1 MPIEIYPN
9 RLEARPIETHQVE
22 TRMTLAA
29 FLNQIMTGGY
39 RASESLALSAWVNDE
54 RVPQAQW
61 GEFVF
66 LPKDHVRF
74 HIEPRGT
81 DPFSITVALFAG
93 VKAVFGMLMPKLPG
107 TPNTPG
113 TGESLNQNSVRG
125 NKIKLGDP
133 VREIAG
139 RVKVYP
145 DYLVPPRKYFRNF
158 REQWTEL
165 GLCVGVG
172 RMQILADNVLIGDTP
187 MLSLGADAT
196 YQVFNPG
203 ETVSGYTPFDWW
215 HTATEVGASSTGA
228 AGLELTAS
236 STITPAPV
244 ASQFTFSGYT
254 ISIPGGSGLFP
265 ADWTPGLVLRVIAPY
280 TYTVV
285 DGGGSAR
292 DVISGPLGMLNPSI
306 GDTIEV
312 VGVNQGR
319 YFVNSYNSGTQ
330 EMTLDRIDGSPANNL
345 VLGTGLA
352 AIGPDGLRFRILT
365 KTSSA
370 ITVQRLDESGA
381 VDPSFPGFD
390 TGTLAG
396 ASVRIDASNF
406 QTGYRGPFP
415 ACPAGEETDLVEL
428 DFFYPEGLCGV
439 GREGQIYQINVNYD
453 IEWRMVGETAWN
465 VVPAF
470 DIGATL
476 DQGGSTKV
484 IALGRRG
491 RPEFRVRKTYPLDGN
506 LEFHDTVQ
514 WYALRSKLQAP
525 TSYAGV
531 TCIGAIVR
539 SSDRIS
545 AQTESLINVIATR
558 ILPRR
563 DGTEGPT
570 RNLADFAQY
579 IPRSLGYPD
588 TRMNQVELDRLDAI
602 WRARG
607 DTFDVAYDKE
617 TTAQQALQDVFGA
630 GFAELTIDRGQ
641 ITPVRD
647 EPRTVFEQM
656 YTPQNMTGYLRRT
669 PRILANPE
677 EFDGVDVTFTDAT
690 TWTESTVPCR
700 LPGDAGVKVEKITA
714 VGVTDRT
721 RAYRIGMR
729 RRRVQRFRPDA
740 FTWQTEADALVSR
753 YLSFCAVADD
763 VSGYPQS
770 ALMKSY
776 AVTPGGTRV
785 QVGEAFDWSSSGPFG
800 ILVRRPDG
808 SVSGSYPVTRL
819 DDFTLLLA
827 TPLDFTPDISWDNA
841 EEPPH
846 VLFGRLERLC
856 YPVLITSVS
865 PNGLSSAEVEA
876 VGYDARVYLDDD
888 SVAP

>member
-9 RLEARPIETHQVE
+9 RLEARPIEIHQVE
-22 TRMTLAA
+22 TRMTIAA
-29 FLNQIMTGGY
+29 FLDRTMTGGY
-39 RASESLALSAWVNDE
+39 TPGESLALSAWVNDE
-54 RVPQAQW
+54 RVPQEQW

-113 TGESLNQNSVRG
+113 TGESLSSGSVRG

-139 RVKVYP
+139 RMKVYP
-145 DYLVPPRKYFRNF
+145 DYLVPPRKYFRNY

-172 RMQILADNVLIGDTP
+172 RMQIFADNVKIGDTSI
-187 MLSLGADAT
+187 LSLGADAE
-196 YQVFNPG
+196 YQRFEPG
-203 ETVSGYTPFDWW
+203 ESVAGYSPFEWW
-215 HTATEVGASSTGA
+215 HTAPEVGASSTGA
-228 AGLELTAS
+228 AGLELTSVA
-236 STITPAPV
+236 TVTPAPT
-244 ASQFTFSGYT
+244 ATQFNFNGYT
-254 ISIPGGSGLFP
+254 ISIPIAGATFP
-265 ADWTPGLVLRVIAPY
+265 ADWTPGLVLRIIAPY
-280 TYTVV
+280 SYTVT
-285 DGGGSAR
+285 DGGGAAR
-292 DVISGPLGMLNPSI
+292 DVVSGPLAMLDPSV

-319 YFVNSYNSGTQ
+319 YLVDSYNSSTQ
-330 EMTLDRIDGSPANNL
+330 QMTLSNLDNTPANAL
-345 VLGTGLA
+345 ALGTGQA
-352 AIGPDGLRFRILT
+352 AIGPDGLRFRI
-365 KTSSA
+365 TSISGGSM
-370 ITVQRLDESGA
+370 TVERLDEAGA
-381 VDPSFPGFD
+381 TDPSFPGFD
-390 TGTLAG
+390 PGTLPG
-396 ASVRIDASNF
+396 ASVRIDASNYE
-406 QTGYRGPFP
+406 TGYRGPFP
-415 ACPAGEETDLVEL
+415 ACPEGEETDLVEL
-428 DFFYPEGLCGV
+428 DFFYPNGLCGV
-439 GREGQIYQINVNYD
+439 GREGQIYELGVNYE
-453 IEWRMVGETAWN
+453 IQWRMLGESSWNSVPVGDVN
-465 VVPAF
+465 S
-470 DIGATL
+470 TL
-476 DQGGSTKV
+476 DQGGYTKV
-484 IALGRRG
+484 VPLGRTG
-491 RPEFRVRKTYPLDGN
+491 RPEVRVRKTFPLEEN

-514 WYALRSKLQAP
+514 WYALRAKLQGP
-525 TSYAGV
+525 TSYPGATVLGV
-531 TCIGAIVR
+531 KVR

-588 TRMNQVELDRLDAI
+588 SRVNQAELDRLDAI

-607 DTFDVAYDKE
+607 DTFDMAYDKE

-641 ITPVRD
+641 IVPVRD
-647 EPRTVFEQM
+647 EPRSVFEQM

-677 EFDGVDVTFTDAT
+677 EFEGVDVTFTDGS
-690 TWTESTVPCR
+690 TWTESTVSCR
-700 LPGDAGVKVEKITA
+700 LPGDAGAKVEKITA

-721 RAYRIGMR
+721 KAYQIGMR
-729 RRRVQRFRPDA
+729 RRRVQRYRPDA

-753 YLSFCAVADD
+753 YLSYCAVADD

-770 ALMKSY
+770 ALLVSY
-776 AVTPGGTRV
+776 QLLSGGGALLEV
-785 QVGEAFDWSSSGPFG
+785 SEPFEWSPLAAHGVM
-800 ILVRRPDG
+800 LRRPDG
-808 SVSGSYPVTRL
+808 SVSGTFTATQVDEFRL
-819 DDFTLLLA
+819 TIP
-827 TPLDFTPDISWDNA
+827 TPLDFVPDVSWDDA
-841 EEPPH
+841 QDPPH
-846 VLFGRLERLC
+846 VLFGELTRLC
-856 YPVLITSVS
+856 YPVLITSIS

-888 SVAP
+888 STP

>member
-22 TRMTLAA
+22 TRMTIAA
-29 FLNQIMTGGY
+29 FLDQTMNAGY
-39 RASESLALSAWVNDE
+39 KPGDSLPLSAWVNDE
-54 RVPQAQW
+54 RVPQEQW

-66 LPKDHVRF
+66 LPKDHVRL

-113 TGESLNQNSVRG
+113 QGDSLSQNSVRG

-139 RVKVYP
+139 RMKVYP
-145 DYLVPPRKYFRNF
+145 DYLVPPHKYFLNYA
-158 REQWTEL
+158 EQWTEL
-165 GLCVGVG
+165 GLSIGVG
-172 RMQILADNVLIGDTP
+172 RMQILADNVKIGDTA
-187 MLSLGADAT
+187 LLALGSDAE
-196 YQVFNPG
+196 YQIFEPG
-203 ETVSGYTPFDWW
+203 EVVSSYGPFRWW
-215 HTATEVGASSTGA
+215 HTAPEVGASSTGA
-228 AGLELTAS
+228 AGLELTAAA
-236 STITPAPV
+236 TVTPAP
-244 ASQFTFSGYT
+244 ASTQFNFSGYT
-254 ISIPGGSGLFP
+254 INIPAGNGTFP
-265 ADWTPGLVLRVIAPY
+265 GDWTVGLVLRVIAPY
-280 TYTVV
+280 SYTVT
-285 DGGGSAR
+285 DGVSGAR
-292 DVISGPLGMLNPSI
+292 DVISGPLSMLAPTV

-319 YFVNSYNSGTQ
+319 YLVNSYNSGTQ
-330 EMTLDRIDGSPANNL
+330 QMTLNNIDGSPANAL
-345 VLGTGLA
+345 VLGTGQA
-352 AIGPDGLRFRILT
+352 AIGPDGLRFRI
-365 KTSSA
+365 TSISGA
-370 ITVQRLDESGA
+370 SMTVERLDEAGA
-381 VDPSFPGFD
+381 ADPSFPGFD
-390 TGTLAG
+390 PGTLAG
-396 ASVRIDASNF
+396 ASVRIDASNYE
-406 QTGYRGPFP
+406 TGWRGPFA
-415 ACPAGEETDLVEL
+415 ACPEGEETGNIEL

-439 GREGQIYQINVNYD
+439 GREGQIYQISVTY
-453 IEWRMVGETAWN
+453 EVQWRMVGETVWN
-465 VVPAF
+465 SQLYS
-470 DIGATL
+470 DTNSTL
-476 DQGGSTKV
+476 DQGGFTKNL
-484 IALGRRG
+484 ALGRVG
-491 RPEFRVRKTYPLDGN
+491 RPEVRVRKVDPLEEN

-514 WYALRSKLQAP
+514 WYGLKSLLTPPA
-525 TSYAGV
+525 SYAGV
-531 TCIGAIVR
+531 TTIGVRVR

-545 AQTESLINVIATR
+545 AQTESLINVVATR

-563 DGTEGPT
+563 DGTVGPT

-588 TRMNQVELDRLDAI
+588 SRMNQGELDRLDAI
-602 WRARG
+602 WNARG
-607 DTFDVAYDKE
+607 DTFDMAYDKE

-630 GFAELTIDRGQ
+630 GFSELTIDRGQ

-677 EFDGVDVTFTDAT
+677 EFDGVDVTFTDAS
-690 TWTESTVPCR
+690 TWSESTVSCR
-700 LPGDAGVKVEKITA
+700 LPGDAGAKVEKITA
-714 VGVTDRT
+714 VGVTNRT
-721 RAYRIGMR
+721 KAYQIGMR

-753 YLSFCAVADD
+753 YLSYCAVADD

-770 ALMKSY
+770 ALMKAYQLTS
-776 AVTPGGTRV
+776 GGVRV
-785 QVGEAFDWSSSGPFG
+785 RVGEPLDWSAGGSFG

-808 SVSGSYPVTRL
+808 SVSGAYGVTRI
-819 DDFTLLLA
+819 DDYTLQLA
-827 TPLDFTPDISWDNA
+827 TALDFTPDVSWDNA
-841 EEPPH
+841 EDPPH
-846 VLFGRLERLC
+846 VLFGQLTRLC

-888 SVAP
+888 STP

>member
-22 TRMTLAA
+22 TRMSIAA
-29 FLNQIMTGGY
+29 FLDQIMAAGY
-39 RASESLALSAWVNDE
+39 KSGDSLPLSAWVNDE
-54 RVPQAQW
+54 RVPQEQW

-66 LPKDHVRF
+66 LPKDHVRL

-113 TGESLNQNSVRG
+113 TGEALGQGSVRG

-139 RVKVYP
+139 RMKVYP
-145 DYLVPPRKYFRNF
+145 DYLLPPRKYFRNF

-172 RMQILADNVLIGDTP
+172 RMQILADNVKIGDTSL
-187 MLSLGADAT
+187 LSLGADAS
-196 YQVFNPG
+196 YQIFEPG
-203 ETVSGYTPFDWW
+203 EPVSSFTAFDWW
-215 HTATEVGASSTGA
+215 HTAPEVGASSTGA

-236 STITPAPV
+236 SDITPAPT
-244 ASQFTFSGYT
+244 SGQFTFSGYT
-254 ISIPGGSGLFP
+254 ITIPAGNGTYP
-265 ADWTPGLVLRVIAPY
+265 ADWTVGLVLRVIAPY
-280 TYTVV
+280 TYTVS

-292 DVISGPLGMLNPSI
+292 DVVSGPLAMLDPTV

-312 VGVNQGR
+312 AGVNAGR
-319 YFVNSYNSGTQ
+319 YLVHSYDSGLQ
-330 EMTLDRIDGSPANNL
+330 QMTLNHLDGSPANAL
-345 VLGTGLA
+345 ALGTGSA
-352 AIGPDGLRFRILT
+352 AIGPDGLRFRITSIAGASLT
-365 KTSSA
+365 
-370 ITVQRLDESGA
+370 VERLDESGA
-381 VDPSFPGFD
+381 TDPSFPGFD
-390 TGTLAG
+390 AGTLPG

-406 QTGYRGPFP
+406 QSGYRGPFP
-415 ACPAGEETDLVEL
+415 ACPDGEETDLVEL

-439 GREGQIYQINVNYD
+439 GREGQIYTMYVRYD
-453 IEWRMVGETAWN
+453 IEWRMIGETSWT
-465 VVPAF
+465 VVPEG
-470 DIGATL
+470 DSNATL
-476 DQGGSTKV
+476 DQGGVTKTV
-484 IALGRRG
+484 ALGRKG
-491 RPEFRVRKTYPLDGN
+491 RPEFRVKKTAPLEEN

-514 WYALRSKLQAP
+514 WYAMRAKLTAP

-531 TCIGAIVR
+531 TTLGVIVR
-539 SSDRIS
+539 GSDRIS

-558 ILPRR
+558 ILPKR
-563 DGTEGPT
+563 DGSEGPT
-570 RNLADFAQY
+570 RSLADFAQY

-588 TRMNQVELDRLDAI
+588 SRMNLTELNRLDEI
-602 WRARG
+602 WSARG
-607 DTFDVAYDKE
+607 DTFDMAYDKE

-656 YTPQNMTGYLRRT
+656 YTPQNMVGYLRRT

-677 EFDGVDVTFTDAT
+677 EFDGVDVTFTDAS

-700 LPGDAGVKVEKITA
+700 LPGDAGAKVEKITA

-721 RAYRIGMR
+721 KAYQIGMR
-729 RRRVQRFRPDA
+729 RRRVQRYRPDA
-740 FTWQTEADALVSR
+740 FRWQTEADALVSR
-753 YLSFCAVADD
+753 YLSYCAVADD

-770 ALMKSY
+770 ALLVGYQLVS
-776 AVTPGGTRV
+776 GGAILEV
-785 QVGEAFDWSSSGPFG
+785 SEPLDWAPDAAHGVM
-800 ILVRRPDG
+800 LRRPDG
-808 SVSGSYPVTRL
+808 SVAGTYTAARI
-819 DDFTLLLA
+819 DDYTLSIA
-827 TPLDFTPDISWDNA
+827 TPLDFTPDTSWDDA
-841 EEPPH
+841 QDPPH
-846 VLFGRLERLC
+846 VLFGQLTRMC
-856 YPVLITSVS
+856 YPVLITSVA

-888 SVAP
+888 STP